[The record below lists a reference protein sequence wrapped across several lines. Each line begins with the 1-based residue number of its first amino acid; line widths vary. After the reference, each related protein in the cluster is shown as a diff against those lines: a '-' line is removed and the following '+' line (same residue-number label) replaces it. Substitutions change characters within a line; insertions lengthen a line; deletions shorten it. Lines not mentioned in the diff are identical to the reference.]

1 MATTIFMLNGPNLN
15 LLGSREPEIYG
26 RETLSDIE
34 SACRAKA
41 ETLHLAVEFRQT
53 NSEGQL
59 VTWVQE
65 AGGGAK
71 GIIINAGAY
80 THTSVALLDA
90 LVAVDLPVIEI
101 HLSNVFRREAF
112 RHRSYVSPAA
122 IGVICGFGG
131 QSYVLALQA
140 MADLVQP

>member
-15 LLGSREPEIYG
+15 LLGNREPDIYG

-34 SACRAKA
+34 SACLAKA
-41 ETLHLAVEFRQT
+41 EALHFAVVFRQT

-59 VTWVQE
+59 VTWIQE
-65 AGGGAK
+65 AGAGAK

-90 LVAVDLPVIEI
+90 LTAVDLPVIEI
-101 HLSNVFRREAF
+101 HLSNVFRREDF
-112 RHRSYVSPAA
+112 RHRSFISPAA
-122 IGVICGFGG
+122 VGVICGFGG